1 MMLQKNFHLHRL
13 NIHLGLEIKF
23 RALRVWK
30 FRPINPQLS
39 LSLKPLKPMLEA
51 YCIKH
56 FQCLEKVWDLGLEVE
71 ACRASG
77 EASSLLLQSC
87 LS

>member
-1 MMLQKNFHLHRL
+1 
-13 NIHLGLEIKF
+13 
-23 RALRVWK
+23 
-30 FRPINPQLS
+30 
-39 LSLKPLKPMLEA
+39 MLEA

-77 EASSLLLQSC
+77 EASSLLLQK
-87 LS
+87 LFEINVG